1 VLIAADGVGELD
13 DLQTRLR
20 ENEAGHKR
28 EKGKGKDR
36 NREASGGSE
45 RDEVKRQGMVKIWSK
60 DGEGWGKM
68 IKESPSRHGQI
79 FAIPSPG
86 TGCAICAGI
95 SLFRCPGGRVTSPPS
110 GRSL

>member
-1 VLIAADGVGELD
+1 
-13 DLQTRLR
+13 
-20 ENEAGHKR
+20 
-28 EKGKGKDR
+28 
-36 NREASGGSE
+36 
-45 RDEVKRQGMVKIWSK
+45 MVKVWSK
-60 DGEGWGKM
+60 DGERWEKM
-68 IKESPSRHGQI
+68 IKESPGRHGQI